1 MTLMLASVLS
11 RAEAEIALAQGAD
24 IIDCKDPARGAL
36 GALAVE
42 EVRRIVA
49 LVDGRRPVSAVAE
62 LHHDVRL
69 ARQAIEDM
77 AAAGADFVK
86 FALPITPDAEEI
98 IDEVA
103 PLAHRINLV
112 AVLFA
117 DLGPDFAVLD
127 SLARAGFY
135 GAMLDTAHK
144 GKGRLINHM
153 GVDQLGDFVRQCRER
168 SLKAGLAGS
177 LEAPDVPRLLVL
189 RPDILGFRGALCETG
204 NRRQSIS
211 AQAVTLIRDLMPGM
225 DRPAVARVMGSGG
238 GLDLSLLA
246 ARGYAKPAPVE
257 EEVDYV
263 YVRDLAMPV
272 EIGAYEFERGH
283 TQRVRFNVE
292 VAVSRVSGPDDMRT
306 VFSYDVIMDA
316 IKMILAAGHIEL
328 VETIAERLAES
339 VLLHERVRAVTVE
352 VEKLDVVEGAVGV
365 RIKRDRPREP
375 APKIAHLFPGFAKAD
390 ESES

>member
-11 RAEAEIALAQGAD
+11 HVEAEIVLSQGAD

-42 EVRRIVA
+42 EVRRIVK

-69 ARQAIEDM
+69 ARKAIEDM

-144 GKGRLINHM
+144 GKGRLINYM
-153 GVDQLGDFVRQCRER
+153 GVGQLSDFVRQCRER

-189 RPDILGFRGALCETG
+189 RPDILGFRGALCEKG
-204 NRRQSIS
+204 ERRQSIS
-211 AQAVTLIRDLMPGM
+211 PQAVTLIRDLMPGM
-225 DRPAVARVMGSGG
+225 DRPAVARVIGGASGG
-238 GLDLSLLA
+238 APDLSLLA
-246 ARGYAKPAPVE
+246 ARGYAKPSPIE

-263 YVRDLAMPV
+263 YVRNLVMPV

-339 VLLHERVRAVTVE
+339 VLLHERVRAATVE

-365 RIKRDRPREP
+365 RIKRDRPKEP
-375 APKIAHLFPGFAKAD
+375 APSIAHLFPGFVRAD
-390 ESES
+390 D